1 MGKARWKVV
10 SAKKLSARKRGLG
23 RFAVLPCMFSDNV
36 LCSQRKSAKNYI
48 TDICS
53 KCSHYLRF
61 EHEMDAEDERVMD
74 EIDKEMGKHST
85 S

>member
-23 RFAVLPCMFSDNV
+23 RFTVLSCVFWDDV
-36 LCSQRKSAKNYI
+36 LCSHRKSAKFYVM
-48 TDICS
+48 DRCFE
-53 KCSHYLRF
+53 CSHYLRF